1 MNAVKKC
8 AKCEKTVYPI
18 EEVKCLEKVW
28 HKACFKCQTCN
39 MALSMK
45 NYKGFEKLPY
55 CNAHIPKAKATIVA
69 DTPEMKRLAENSKN
83 QSNVKYH
90 AEFEA
95 SKGKFT
101 AIADDPEIQRIKAN
115 TQTIS
120 NISYHGI
127 VEQKAAQERMRNLN
141 EENDESPPIS
151 RGNNLPQNINNN
163 NNNVNAKSITEAHG
177 GSGSSSRSVQ
187 QEPKSVPLIQ
197 QQSTPISAPIMA
209 IKKEPSISRMHHQ
222 NHSGKI
228 SANNRQLAQ
237 QEAYVDKRLGPTHQ
251 YLQHHTQTHQ
261 QQHVYHPSQ
270 QQPVYESKDRSG
282 PISSHQ
288 QQAPSYGIHAAEDHP
303 IHHQHHQRTS
313 SNQRQSSNVKQK
325 SNKCFQAL
333 YDYDAQDND
342 EVSFVDGDLIINCN
356 LVDEG
361 WMIGTV
367 HRTGR
372 SGMIPANYVQRVNL

>member
-1 MNAVKKC
+1 MNVVKKC

-39 MALSMK
+39 MTLSMK

-141 EENDESPPIS
+141 EENCAPPPLN
-151 RGNNLPQNINNN
+151 RDNVQNN
-163 NNNVNAKSITEAHG
+163 NAKSSYTTPE
-177 GSGSSSRSVQ
+177 VYTQEQ
-187 QEPKSVPLIQ
+187 QDSKSVPQQTKMHPTTIHQAAIKKVDTSRSSHGRQTPKEQDAYTTGGRRGVQQQQQPHQQPHQVIYDNNRRPAAHLPNHSHHQQQ
-197 QQSTPISAPIMA
+197 QQS
-209 IKKEPSISRMHHQ
+209 
-222 NHSGKI
+222 
-228 SANNRQLAQ
+228 L
-237 QEAYVDKRLGPTHQ
+237 
-251 YLQHHTQTHQ
+251 
-261 QQHVYHPSQ
+261 
-270 QQPVYESKDRSG
+270 
-282 PISSHQ
+282 
-288 QQAPSYGIHAAEDHP
+288 YGIHAEDP
-303 IHHQHHQRTS
+303 YQ
-313 SNQRQSSNVKQK
+313 QRQSDAKQK
-325 SNKCFQAL
+325 SNKCYQAL
-333 YDYDAQDND
+333 YDYDAQDLD
-342 EVSFVDGDLIINCN
+342 EVSFVDGDLIINCSH
-356 LVDEG
+356 VDEG
-361 WMIGTV
+361 WMTGTV
-367 HRTGR
+367 HRTGK
-372 SGMIPANYVQRVNL
+372 SGMLPANYVQRVNL